1 LAQKKL
7 CVITLFAFLLTL
19 SFSGIGYAEP
29 QGTQTVTPLDYG
41 GLRIDITAPVQ
52 TRPGDIITITVRT
65 SASADVKQIH
75 INNITL
81 ELYGIVNVTNHIP
94 LTQIDHLSNVP
105 LSIHEIHYN
114 ITIPDNLSPG
124 LTYGD
129 VSCNWKAL
137 GVSFEILSSGFI
149 LTYIEDVELE
159 QLQTDYDELSATHE
173 NILEEYN
180 QLKNQ
185 VHEDDDST
193 RNLMWVFIATTIVA
207 SITVFV
213 LLLRRPKRVWV

>member
-1 LAQKKL
+1 MALKKL
-7 CVITLFAFLLTL
+7 CVMTLCVFLL
-19 SFSGIGYAEP
+19 SVAFSGIGYAEP
-29 QGTQTVTPLDYG
+29 QGTETVTPLDYG

-52 TRPGDIITITVRT
+52 ARPGDTINITVRT
-65 SASADVKQIH
+65 SASDVQQIF
-75 INNITL
+75 INYITL
-81 ELYGIVNVTNHIP
+81 ELYGIVNVTDCVP
-94 LTQIDHLSNVP
+94 LAQIDHLSNVP

-124 LTYGD
+124 LIYGD

-137 GVSFEILSSGFI
+137 GVSFEILSSGFV

-159 QLQTDYDELSATHE
+159 QLQTDYAELSATHE
-173 NILEEYN
+173 SILQEYN
-180 QLKNQ
+180 ELKSQ
-185 VHEDDDST
+185 VPDNSDST

>member
-1 LAQKKL
+1 
-7 CVITLFAFLLTL
+7 VFLL
-19 SFSGIGYAEP
+19 SVAFSGIGYAEP
-29 QGTQTVTPLDYG
+29 QGTETVTPLDYG

-52 TRPGDIITITVRT
+52 ARPGDTINITVRT
-65 SASADVKQIH
+65 SASDVQQIF
-75 INNITL
+75 INYITL
-81 ELYGIVNVTNHIP
+81 ELYGIVNVTDCVP
-94 LTQIDHLSNVP
+94 LAQIDHLSNVP

-124 LTYGD
+124 LIYGD

-137 GVSFEILSSGFI
+137 GVSFEILSSGFV

-173 NILEEYN
+173 SILQEYN
-180 QLKNQ
+180 ELKSQ
-185 VHEDDDST
+185 VPDNSDST

>member
-1 LAQKKL
+1 MALKKL
-7 CVITLFAFLLTL
+7 CVMILCVFLL
-19 SFSGIGYAEP
+19 SVAFSGIGYAEP
-29 QGTQTVTPLDYG
+29 QGTETVTPLDYG

-52 TRPGDIITITVRT
+52 ARPGDTINITVRT
-65 SASADVKQIH
+65 SASDVQQIF
-75 INNITL
+75 INYITL
-81 ELYGIVNVTNHIP
+81 ELYGIVNITDCVP
-94 LTQIDHLSNVP
+94 LAQIDHLSNVP

-124 LTYGD
+124 LIYGD

-137 GVSFEILSSGFI
+137 GVSFEILSSGFV

-173 NILEEYN
+173 SILQEYN
-180 QLKNQ
+180 ELKSQ
-185 VHEDDDST
+185 VPDNSDST

>member
-1 LAQKKL
+1 MAQKKL
-7 CVITLFAFLLTL
+7 GVITLCAILLTL
-19 SFSGIGYAEP
+19 AFSEIGYAEP
-29 QGTQTVTPLDYG
+29 QGTQTVTPLNYG

-52 TRPGDIITITVRT
+52 ARPGDNITITVRT
-65 SASADVKQIH
+65 SASDVQQIY
-75 INNITL
+75 INYITL
-81 ELYGIVNVTNHIP
+81 ELYGIVNVTDRVL

-114 ITIPDNLSPG
+114 ITMPNNLSPG

-129 VSCNWKAL
+129 VSCNWKAV

-159 QLQTDYDELSATHE
+159 QLQKDYDELFATHE
-173 NILEEYN
+173 TILKEYN
-180 QLKNQ
+180 ELKSQIPDNS
-185 VHEDDDST
+185 DST

>member
-1 LAQKKL
+1 MALKKL
-7 CVITLFAFLLTL
+7 CVMTLCVFLL
-19 SFSGIGYAEP
+19 SVAFSGIGYAEL
-29 QGTQTVTPLDYG
+29 QGTETVTPLDYG

-52 TRPGDIITITVRT
+52 ARPGDTINITVRT
-65 SASADVKQIH
+65 SASDVQQIF
-75 INNITL
+75 INYITL
-81 ELYGIVNVTNHIP
+81 ELYGIVNVTDCVP
-94 LTQIDHLSNVP
+94 LAQIDHLSNVP

-124 LTYGD
+124 LIYGD

-137 GVSFEILSSGFI
+137 GVSFEILSSGFV

-173 NILEEYN
+173 SILQEYN
-180 QLKNQ
+180 ELKSQ
-185 VHEDDDST
+185 VPDNSDST

>member
-1 LAQKKL
+1 MALKKL
-7 CVITLFAFLLTL
+7 CVMTLCVFLL
-19 SFSGIGYAEP
+19 SVAFSGIGYAEP
-29 QGTQTVTPLDYG
+29 QGTETVTPLDYG

-52 TRPGDIITITVRT
+52 ARPGDTINITLRT
-65 SASADVKQIH
+65 SASDVQQIF
-75 INNITL
+75 INYITL
-81 ELYGIVNVTNHIP
+81 ELYGIVNVTDCVP
-94 LTQIDHLSNVP
+94 LAQIDHLSNVP

-124 LTYGD
+124 LIYGD

-137 GVSFEILSSGFI
+137 GVSFEILSSGFV

-173 NILEEYN
+173 SILQEYN
-180 QLKNQ
+180 ELKSQ
-185 VHEDDDST
+185 VPDNSDST

>member
-1 LAQKKL
+1 LTLKKL
-7 CVITLFAFLLTL
+7 CVLTLCAFLLTL
-19 SFSGIGYAEP
+19 AFSGIGYAEP

-52 TRPGDIITITVRT
+52 ARPGDNITVTVRT
-65 SASADVKQIH
+65 SASDVQQIH
-75 INNITL
+75 INYITL
-81 ELYGIVNVTNHIP
+81 ELYGIVNVTNQVS
-94 LTQIDHLSNVP
+94 LAQIDHLSNVP

-114 ITIPDNLSPG
+114 ITIPDALSPG

-137 GVSFEILSSGFI
+137 GVSFEILSSGFV

-173 NILEEYN
+173 SILEEYN
-180 QLKNQ
+180 QLKSE

-207 SITVFV
+207 SVTVFV

>member
-1 LAQKKL
+1 MAQKKL
-7 CVITLFAFLLTL
+7 CVITLCAVLLTL
-19 SFSGIGYAEP
+19 AFSGIGYAEP

-52 TRPGDIITITVRT
+52 ARPGDNITITVRT
-65 SASADVKQIH
+65 SASDVQQIF
-75 INNITL
+75 INYITL
-81 ELYGIVNVTNHIP
+81 ELYGIVNVTDCVS
-94 LTQIDHLSNVP
+94 LAQIDHLNDVP
-105 LSIHEIHYN
+105 LSKHEIHYN

-124 LTYGD
+124 LIYGD

-137 GVSFEILSSGFI
+137 GVSFEILSSGFV

-173 NILEEYN
+173 SILQEYN
-180 QLKNQ
+180 ELKSQ
-185 VHEDDDST
+185 VPNNDDST

>member
-1 LAQKKL
+1 MTL
-7 CVITLFAFLLTL
+7 CVFLLTL
-19 SFSGIGYAEP
+19 AFCGIGYAEP
-29 QGTQTVTPLDYG
+29 QGTKTVTPLDYG

-52 TRPGDIITITVRT
+52 ARPGDNITITVRT
-65 SASADVKQIH
+65 SASADVKQIY
-75 INNITL
+75 INYITL
-81 ELYGIVNVTNHIP
+81 ELYGIVNVTDST
-94 LTQIDHLSNVP
+94 LLAQIDHLSNVP

-114 ITIPDNLSPG
+114 ITIPNNLSPG

-137 GVSFEILSSGFI
+137 GVSFEILSSGFV

-173 NILEEYN
+173 SILQEYN
-180 QLKNQ
+180 ELKSQIPDNS
-185 VHEDDDST
+185 DST

>member
-1 LAQKKL
+1 MTL
-7 CVITLFAFLLTL
+7 CAFLLTL
-19 SFSGIGYAEP
+19 AFSGIGYADP
-29 QGTQTVTPLDYG
+29 QPTKIVTPLNYG
-41 GLRIDITAPVQ
+41 GLKIDITAPVQ
-52 TRPGDIITITVRT
+52 ARPGDNITVTVRT
-65 SASADVKQIH
+65 SASDVQQVY
-75 INNITL
+75 INYITI
-81 ELYGIVNVTNHIP
+81 ELYGIVNVTDRV
-94 LTQIDHLSNVP
+94 LLAQIDHLSEVP

-114 ITIPDNLSPG
+114 ITIPDNISPG

-137 GVSFEILSSGFI
+137 GVSFEILSSGFV

-173 NILEEYN
+173 SILEEYN
-180 QLKNQ
+180 QLKSE
-185 VHEDDDST
+185 VHGDSDSS

-213 LLLRRPKRVWV
+213 LLLRKPKRVWV

>member
-1 LAQKKL
+1 MTL
-7 CVITLFAFLLTL
+7 CVFLL
-19 SFSGIGYAEP
+19 SVAFSGIGYAEP
-29 QGTQTVTPLDYG
+29 QGTETVTPLDYG

-52 TRPGDIITITVRT
+52 ARPGDTINITVRT
-65 SASADVKQIH
+65 SASDVQQIF
-75 INNITL
+75 INYITL
-81 ELYGIVNVTNHIP
+81 ELYGIVNITDCVP
-94 LTQIDHLSNVP
+94 LAQIDHLSNVP

-124 LTYGD
+124 LIYGD

-137 GVSFEILSSGFI
+137 GVSFEILSSGFV

-173 NILEEYN
+173 SILQEYN
-180 QLKNQ
+180 ELKSQ
-185 VHEDDDST
+185 VPDNSDST

>member
-1 LAQKKL
+1 MALKKL
-7 CVITLFAFLLTL
+7 CVMTLCVFLLTL
-19 SFSGIGYAEP
+19 AFSGIGYADP
-29 QGTQTVTPLDYG
+29 QATKTVTPLDYG

-52 TRPGDIITITVRT
+52 ARPGDNITVTVRT
-65 SASADVKQIH
+65 SASDVQQIY
-75 INNITL
+75 INYITL
-81 ELYGIVNVTNHIP
+81 ELYGIVNVTDRV
-94 LTQIDHLSNVP
+94 LLAQIDHLSDVP

-114 ITIPDNLSPG
+114 ITIPDDLSPG

-137 GVSFEILSSGFI
+137 GVSFEILSSGFV

-159 QLQTDYDELSATHE
+159 QLQTDYDELCATHE
-173 NILEEYN
+173 SILEEYN
-180 QLKNQ
+180 QLKSE
-185 VHEDDDST
+185 VHGDSDST

-213 LLLRRPKRVWV
+213 LLLRKPKRVWV

>member
-1 LAQKKL
+1 
-7 CVITLFAFLLTL
+7 VFLLTL
-19 SFSGIGYAEP
+19 AFSGIGYADP
-29 QGTQTVTPLDYG
+29 QVTKTVTPLDYG

-52 TRPGDIITITVRT
+52 ARPGDNITVTVRT
-65 SASADVKQIH
+65 SASDVQQIY
-75 INNITL
+75 INYITL
-81 ELYGIVNVTNHIP
+81 ELYGIVNVTDRV
-94 LTQIDHLSNVP
+94 LLAQIDHLSDVP

-137 GVSFEILSSGFI
+137 GVSFEILSSGFV
-149 LTYIEDVELE
+149 LTYVEDVELE

-173 NILEEYN
+173 SILEEYN
-180 QLKNQ
+180 QLKSE
-185 VHEDDDST
+185 VHGDSDST

>member
-1 LAQKKL
+1 MTL
-7 CVITLFAFLLTL
+7 CVFLL
-19 SFSGIGYAEP
+19 SVAFSGIGYAEP
-29 QGTQTVTPLDYG
+29 QGTETVTPLDYG

-52 TRPGDIITITVRT
+52 ARPGDTINITVRT
-65 SASADVKQIH
+65 SASDVQQIF
-75 INNITL
+75 INYITL
-81 ELYGIVNVTNHIP
+81 ELYGIVNVTDCVP
-94 LTQIDHLSNVP
+94 LAQIDHLSNVP

-124 LTYGD
+124 LIYGD

-137 GVSFEILSSGFI
+137 GVSFEILSSGFV

-173 NILEEYN
+173 SILQEYN
-180 QLKNQ
+180 ELKSQ
-185 VHEDDDST
+185 VPDNSDST

>member
-1 LAQKKL
+1 MAQKKL
-7 CVITLFAFLLTL
+7 CVITLCAFLLTL
-19 SFSGIGYAEP
+19 AFSGIGYAEP

-52 TRPGDIITITVRT
+52 ARPGDNITLTVRT
-65 SASADVKQIH
+65 SASDIQQIY
-75 INNITL
+75 INYITL

-173 NILEEYN
+173 SILQEYN
-180 QLKNQ
+180 ELKSQIPDNS
-185 VHEDDDST
+185 DST

>member
-1 LAQKKL
+1 MALKKL
-7 CVITLFAFLLTL
+7 CVMTLCVFLL
-19 SFSGIGYAEP
+19 SVAFSGIGYAEP
-29 QGTQTVTPLDYG
+29 QGTETVTPLDYG

-52 TRPGDIITITVRT
+52 ARPGDTINITVRT
-65 SASADVKQIH
+65 SASDVQQIF
-75 INNITL
+75 INYITL
-81 ELYGIVNVTNHIP
+81 ELYGIVNVTDCVP
-94 LTQIDHLSNVP
+94 LAQIDHLSNVP

-124 LTYGD
+124 LIYGD

-137 GVSFEILSSGFI
+137 GVSFEILSSGFV

-173 NILEEYN
+173 SILQEYN
-180 QLKNQ
+180 ELKSQ
-185 VHEDDDST
+185 VPDNSDST

>member
-1 LAQKKL
+1 MALKKL
-7 CVITLFAFLLTL
+7 CVMTLCVFLL
-19 SFSGIGYAEP
+19 SVAFSGIGYAEP
-29 QGTQTVTPLDYG
+29 QGTETVTPLDYG

-52 TRPGDIITITVRT
+52 ARPGDTINITVRT
-65 SASADVKQIH
+65 SASDVQQIF
-75 INNITL
+75 INYITL
-81 ELYGIVNVTNHIP
+81 ELYGIVNITDCVP
-94 LTQIDHLSNVP
+94 LAQIDHLSNVP

-124 LTYGD
+124 LIYGD

-137 GVSFEILSSGFI
+137 GVSFEILSSGFV

-173 NILEEYN
+173 SILQEYN
-180 QLKNQ
+180 ELKSQ
-185 VHEDDDST
+185 VPDNSDST